1 MTTMPKLI
9 LATGMDDLDEALTAQ
24 LDTEYDIEAV
34 SFLHALTVI
43 HIDPTDTILVSES
56 IQMTGGIAALVDIVD
71 HLRRGGVRVL
81 FLGTAKEKDDKLIP
95 ALVSRGVYDLILS
108 DDLTLDDIVDRIH
121 VPATYTD
128 AAHWTVNANL
138 RPTQRRPALTWHKQA
153 DEAVPVTEEKPSER
167 PFIRLNWGG
176 TKKKE
181 TTPKPV
187 PNRIVVTGLPGA
199 GVSFVALHL
208 ALAYAQTDSVTLV
221 STSCRPSYTAWLN
234 GTQHDRLTVLPLELR
249 QVMWSSPDVDTKVMV
264 IDADLDEVRRLAGE
278 VDVLVIPPDVS
289 KAEYVQDI
297 HARLVIVNMVP
308 NMLPVELGEY
318 GRVWM
323 NVPIASC
330 PFMQEQALAAVM
342 GKPVEGMTATAAAWM
357 GALVVKLDTL

>member
-1 MTTMPKLI
+1 
-9 LATGMDDLDEALTAQ
+9 MDDLDEALAAQ
-24 LDTEYDIEAV
+24 LGAEYDIEAV

-43 HIDPTDTILVSES
+43 RIDPADTVLVSES

-121 VPATYTD
+121 TPATYTD
-128 AAHWTVNANL
+128 VAHWTVSANL

-153 DEAVPVTEEKPSER
+153 DEAVTVTEEKPSER
-167 PFIRLNWGG
+167 PLIRLNWGG

-181 TTPKPV
+181 TTPKPTTK
-187 PNRIVVTGLPGA
+187 RIVVTGLPGA

-208 ALAYAQTDSVTLV
+208 ALAYVQTDSVTLA

-234 GTQHDRLTVLPLELR
+234 GTTNDRLTVLPLELR
-249 QVMWSSPDVDTKVMV
+249 QVMWSSADVVDTKVMV

-278 VDVLVIPPDVS
+278 VDVLVIPPDIA
-289 KAEYVQDI
+289 KADYVQDI

-323 NVPIASC
+323 NAPIAAC
-330 PFMQEQALAAVM
+330 PFMQEQALAMVM
-342 GKPVEGMTATAAAWM
+342 GRPVEGMTATAAAWM
-357 GALVVKLDTL
+357 GALKILQ